1 MFKRALFS
9 TSTRNTKTSINFVN
23 NRISK
28 CFTSNLSKTTPNNNN
43 DDAINVNVKV
53 QDKEIEVESFP
64 LSTYRRLQNK
74 TQESINLVTAFVK
87 GPLKFNLKVGWEV
100 ARLIAREQKL
110 LPSIDSWP
118 AARAEYRSVFLAG
131 RQFVMQRNFR
141 EKMQEMTW
149 GDLGSAARI
158 TAEMA
163 AFYYIGKVIGI
174 TAGLF

>member
-1 MFKRALFS
+1 MFKSLFS
-9 TSTRNTKTSINFVN
+9 TTKTRNTKTSINFVN

-28 CFTSNLSKTTPNNNN
+28 CFTSNLSKNTPNNNN

-53 QDKEIEVESFP
+53 QDKEIEVESFS